1 MEHSDSESLTWIEN
15 ITFDSNEDLLLLQG
29 REKLQ
34 VLDFSQ
40 NKENNYKSQIVQTFN
55 LSSIPIYEAIYDARI
70 ETDSCVVEEQFLDH
84 EED

>member
-40 NKENNYKSQIVQTFN
+40 NKDDNYKSQIVQTFN

-70 ETDSCVVEEQFLDH
+70 ETDSCVVK
-84 EED
+84 

>member
-55 LSSIPIYEAIYDARI
+55 LSSMPIYEAIYDARI